1 MQLESQSTSDQ
12 DTHHEETPMEKIA
25 KIQEEAERYQ
35 QKMDK
40 MKKLEQEIFEES
52 RRIK

>member
-1 MQLESQSTSDQ
+1 LQLESQFTSTQ
-12 DTHHEETPMEKIA
+12 DTHHEETPMEKIV

-40 MKKLEQEIFEES
+40 IKKLEAEIFEES